1 VKKKFEEQVVQ
12 EFPYRCP
19 YCGQPVSYDRL
30 DLKIGENEIQC
41 PSCKKKYIK
50 VVLDRSPSPSPSS
63 VKGEGKKGSVKG
75 EERKGSTV
83 KRKIIRKIRR
93 R

>member
-1 VKKKFEEQVVQ
+1 VKKKFEEQVIQ

-19 YCGQPVSYDRL
+19 YCEQPVSYDRL
-30 DLKIGENEIQC
+30 DLKIGENEIRC

-50 VVLDRSPSPSPSS
+50 VVFDRSPSPSPSPG
-63 VKGEGKKGSVKG
+63 KGEGKKGSVKG
-75 EERKGSTV
+75 EEKKGTTKS
-83 KRKIIRKIRR
+83 KIIRKIRR